1 MAKVYL
7 LIGKIASGKT
17 HFAMQLKQQQPL
29 MLLSC
34 DDLLLTLF
42 DHCLGDKHQ
51 QIEQKAYRFL
61 FEQAV
66 QLAEMGMDSALD
78 FGFWTAESRREAR
91 QFFASHGVQ
100 TVWVYCNPPELVR
113 LQRLQ
118 QRNQQ
123 RACKA
128 LSSGRREYIIDQP
141 TLQRLDS
148 RFEPPTPDEYHIL
161 LEK

>member
-17 HFAMQLKQQQPL
+17 HFALQLKQQQPL

-42 DHCLGDKHQ
+42 DQCLGDKHQ
-51 QIEQKAYRFL
+51 ETEQRACRFL

-66 QLAEMGMDSALD
+66 QLAGMGVDSALD
-78 FGFWTAESRREAR
+78 FGFWTAASRREAR

-100 TVWVYCNPPELVR
+100 TIWVYCNPPEPIR

-118 QRNQQ
+118 QRNQE
-123 RACKA
+123 RATKA
-128 LSSGRREYIIDQP
+128 RQSGRREYIIEDS
-141 TLQRLDS
+141 TLKRLDS
-148 RFEPPTPDEYHIL
+148 RFEPPTPEEYDL
-161 LEK
+161 LIEE